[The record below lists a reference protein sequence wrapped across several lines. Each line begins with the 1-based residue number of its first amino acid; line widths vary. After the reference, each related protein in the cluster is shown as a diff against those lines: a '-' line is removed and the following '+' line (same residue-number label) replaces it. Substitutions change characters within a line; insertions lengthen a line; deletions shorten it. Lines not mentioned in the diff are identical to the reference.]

1 MKELQVSPKVRVM
14 LPKLNTSNNT
24 TNTTTTTTTVADTA
38 QTDGDDGKNY
48 KYFCMDCEGK
58 YNSAVISSV

>member
-24 TNTTTTTTTVADTA
+24 TNTTTVADTD